1 MTDSKSIDPRFK
13 ALAKPFEAE
22 AYKDVKI
29 GRTFTT
35 IDAYHI
41 VERLTQVFGLCGT
54 GWGVEVTEWREY
66 SPHCVACIGHL
77 WYDSD
82 GKRCL
87 VPAVG
92 DAQIMTDKKGNVQ
105 VAEAF
110 KKAQTNLISKAAS
123 FLGVGLSVYQG
134 KGIDDPYLDREA
146 MVNGGGNGGGRP
158 AQRRTPDGPG
168 PELDPD
174 APSGRVATSEDWQ
187 AIQQACSRA
196 GIAKPDLRA
205 MLAENPFCCGDR
217 PTDLLAVH
225 VPKLLYRIAG
235 LQTIP
240 NGGGVSFRSGGAPGH
255 ADLLEEAQA

>member
-1 MTDSKSIDPRFK
+1 MTDKSATIDPIFRE
-13 ALAKPFEAE
+13 LAKPFGRD
-22 AYKDVKI
+22 AYKEVRL

-146 MVNGGGNGGGRP
+146 MLSGGGNGGGRP
-158 AQRRTPDGPG
+158 AQRRTPDVPG
-168 PELDPD
+168 PALDPD

-187 AIQQACSRA
+187 AIKIQCDMSGLSREE
-196 GIAKPDLRA
+196 LRA
-205 MLAENPFCCGDR
+205 ILAEGPFCCGDR

-225 VPKLLYRIAG
+225 VPTLLDRIAAFDPG
-235 LQTIP
+235 RA
-240 NGGGVSFRSGGAPGH
+240 NGAPGH
-255 ADLLEEAQA
+255 VDLLEEAQA